1 MAKNKSCVTILPSSS
16 NITFNKHKDEFNIKT
31 NDSLKLPLLQ
41 DGKGVIQS
49 HVYFSQKGNYKALY
63 SNKFRTYKRTKRYK
77 YDKLIS
83 TIYPY
88 LDPKE
93 LYKIKLNDEEV
104 KVTDIKFMKVCLKCS
119 KECYNESGVVKCGGW
134 YENSKET
141 NSCTYWIH
149 KNINCCQTV
158 SNVDY
163 CPNCFKLQ

>member
-1 MAKNKSCVTILPSSS
+1 MAKNKSCVKMLPSSF
-16 NITFNKHKDEFNIKT
+16 NLTFNKNKDEFNIKT

-49 HVYFSQKGNYKALY
+49 HVDFSQKGNYKALY
-63 SNKFRTYKRTKRYK
+63 SNKFRTYKTTKRYK

-83 TIYPY
+83 KIYPN

-104 KVTDIKFMKVCLKCS
+104 KVTDIKFMKVCSSCC
-119 KECYNESGVVKCGGW
+119 KECYNENEVVKCGGW
-134 YENSKET
+134 YKNSKET

-163 CPNCFKLQ
+163 CPN